1 MTVFDPA
8 IRFRYPWRPY
18 QDRVLGALDRHLDD
32 DRLHL
37 VAPPGSGKT
46 VLGLEVVRRIG
57 RPTLVLAPTRAI
69 RDQWADRFAELF
81 LPDGA
86 DRRAW
91 ISADLNRPVP
101 LTVATY
107 QALYALDVGGT
118 GKRQAGKSRSARHRP
133 FAGLRRAGIRTL
145 VVDEAHHLKNEWWR
159 SVTALETALDRPR
172 VVALTATPPVD
183 VSPAEWDRYRN
194 LCGPV
199 DARIGVPELV
209 RTGTLC
215 PHQDQIRLTAP
226 TDAEGEPILR
236 FRESVQTLRDDL
248 ILDFDFLD
256 AVEGHPWLVLPED
269 HLRAIFED
277 TPFFAAML
285 VYINAAGRWISPETL
300 ETLGVSRKTLPA
312 LTPDWLETLLA
323 GVLFAHPGDF
333 DRFAPK
339 LAEIRRR
346 LARMGALEKN
356 RVTLTHT
363 RAIRRTLTRSVGKL
377 DAIVSVTEAESELL
391 GDRLRMVIL
400 ADYIYPGEMPT
411 DVDDRAP
418 LRRLGV
424 VPIFERIRREHLW
437 GVRPGILCGSMVVV
451 PESAVTDLEILA
463 VEANLDPSA
472 LAFAPL
478 PHDPGYRMV
487 TAAGSAG
494 ARMVHMI
501 TRLFALGEVN
511 LLVGTRS
518 LLGEGWDAPWINTL
532 VLATSVGAY
541 ALSSQMRGR
550 AIRALPDDPDKT
562 ANIWHLVCLDP
573 DAEDGGDDLATLER
587 RFTAFMGLSAD
598 GRRIETGLDRMNL
611 PRPPLSATDRETA
624 NAATQRRAA
633 DRAGM
638 AAAWRSALAVSGD
651 RGELVETVRVPRP
664 AGVGPRSVAVA
675 AWTSGLRRSVPLL
688 ITAAVL
694 ILWGIIADS
703 PAGALGIGLGVLLG
717 SFGLIALRRPL
728 RMAPAWLRLGP
739 AGAGLR
745 AVAQAVIEA
754 LASVGE
760 VRTPLGDIRVRVSR
774 SPDGNLRCGLDGAT
788 PAEADAF
795 SEALLEMVDPVAAP
809 RYLIRPLS
817 RRDQPSW
824 LPVPQALARRKA
836 DAETFRRIWER
847 RFGPTELIYTRTGPG
862 QRELVRARLRSLDRL
877 ARSSRRTVWKA

>member
-1 MTVFDPA
+1 MTVFAPA

-18 QDRVLGALDRHLDD
+18 QERVLGALDRHLDD

-86 DRRAW
+86 DRTAW
-91 ISADLNRPVP
+91 ISADLNQPAP

-107 QALYALDVGGT
+107 QALYTLDVGGT
-118 GKRQAGKSRSARHRP
+118 RKRAHRDRHRP

-159 SVTALETALDRPR
+159 SVTGLETALDRPR
-172 VVALTATPPVD
+172 VVALTATPPLD
-183 VSPAEWDRYRN
+183 VTPAEWDRYRR

-215 PHQDQIRLTAP
+215 PHQDHIRLTAP
-226 TDAEGEPILR
+226 TDAEGDPIRR
-236 FRESVQTLRDDL
+236 FRESVQALREDL
-248 ILDFDFLD
+248 LLDFDFLD

-277 TPFFAAML
+277 TPFFAGML
-285 VYINAAGRWISPETL
+285 VFINAAGRWISPETL
-300 ETLGVSRKTLPA
+300 ETLGVSRETLPA

-323 GVLFAHPGDF
+323 GVLFGHPEDF

-339 LAEIRRR
+339 PAEIRRR
-346 LARMGALEKN
+346 LSRMGAIEKN
-356 RVTLTHT
+356 RVTLTHN
-363 RAIRRTLTRSVGKL
+363 RAIRRTLTRSVSKL
-377 DAIVSVTEAESELL
+377 EAIVSVAVAESELL

-411 DVDDRAP
+411 EVEDHAP

-451 PESAVTDLEILA
+451 PESAVTDLEIIA
-463 VEANLDPSA
+463 AEADLDPAAFS
-472 LAFAPL
+472 FAPL

-494 ARMVHMI
+494 NRMVHLI
-501 TRLFALGEVN
+501 TALFALGEVN

-532 VLATSVGAY
+532 VLATGVGSY

-550 AIRALPDDPDKT
+550 AIRSLPDDPDKT

-573 DAEDGGDDLATLER
+573 EAGDGGDDLTTLER

-598 GRRIETGLDRMNL
+598 GRRIETGLDRMDL
-611 PRPPLSATDRETA
+611 PRPPIPESARESANSATS
-624 NAATQRRAA
+624 RRAA
-633 DRAGM
+633 DRAEM
-638 AAAWRSALAVSGD
+638 AAAWRSALAAGAVG
-651 RGELVETVRVPRP
+651 GELVETIRVPRP
-664 AGVGPRSVAVA
+664 AGVGPRTVAMA
-675 AWTSGLRRSVPLL
+675 AWTSGLRRAAPLL
-688 ITAAVL
+688 IVAAVL

-703 PAGALGIGLGVLLG
+703 LAGAVGIGLGAVLG
-717 SFGLIALRRPL
+717 IIALVAIRRPI
-728 RMAPAWLRLGP
+728 RMAPGWLRLGP
-739 AGAGLR
+739 AGAGLE
-745 AVAQAVIEA
+745 AVTRVIIEA
-754 LASVGE
+754 LAAAGT
-760 VRTPLGDIRVRVSR
+760 VRTPMADLRVRVSR
-774 SPDGNLRCGLDGAT
+774 SPEGTLRCRLDGAAD
-788 PAEADAF
+788 AEADAVF
-795 SEALLEMVDPVAAP
+795 EALREMVDPVAAP
-809 RYLIRPLS
+809 RYLIRPVS
-817 RRDQPSW
+817 RRNQPSW
-824 LPVPQALARRKA
+824 LPVPQVLARRKA
-836 DAETFRRIWER
+836 DAESFRRIWTR
-847 RFGPTELIYTRTGPG
+847 RFGPAELIYTRTGPG
-862 QRELVRARLRSLDRL
+862 QRELVRARLRSLGRP
-877 ARSSRRTVWKA
+877 ARASRGTVWRT